1 MKEEEKVIKVRIVN
15 KSKDSVT
22 IKANSKTKKL
32 SWEEFNGIFTVDS
45 KDKFTATMK
54 PDVQEET
61 EKIRNAI
68 NDAAMNA
75 FLVSLSNNP
84 AVDAFHQL
92 TLVSNLGSDF
102 EKVKEL
108 TGWTNEECLSKIRE
122 QMDRIKKTMNPY
134 RIHKETREE
143 YRARKKR
150 ENQFRPENPTLNKI
164 SGKNLEVLTK
174 LKQSMADETKEAE
187 TENEK

>member
-1 MKEEEKVIKVRIVN
+1 MKEEVIKVRIVN

-45 KDKFTATMK
+45 EDKFTATMK

-75 FLVSLSNNP
+75 FLISLNKSNP
-84 AVDAFHQL
+84 AGDAFHQL

-122 QMDRIKKTMNPY
+122 QMNRIKKTMNPY

-143 YRARKKR
+143 YKARKKR

-164 SGKNLEVLTK
+164 SGKNLEVLAK
-174 LKQSMADETKEAE
+174 LKQSMADETKE

>member
-15 KSKDSVT
+15 KSKESVT

-54 PDVQEET
+54 PGVQEEA

-75 FLVSLSNNP
+75 FLVSLSNP
-84 AVDAFHQL
+84 AADALHQL
-92 TLVSNLGSDF
+92 TLISNLGSDF

-108 TGWTNEECLSKIRE
+108 TGWTNEECLFKIRE

-134 RIHKETREE
+134 YIHKETREE
-143 YRARKKR
+143 YKARKKR

-164 SGKNLEVLTK
+164 SGKNLEVLAK

-187 TENEK
+187 NEK

>member
-15 KSKDSVT
+15 KSKDFVT
-22 IKANSKTKKL
+22 IKANSKTEKL

-54 PDVQEET
+54 PDVQEEA

-84 AVDAFHQL
+84 ATDAFHQL

-143 YRARKKR
+143 YKARKKR

-164 SGKNLEVLTK
+164 SGKNLEVLAK

-187 TENEK
+187 NEK